1 MCDTMRRLCH
11 TLCKHTLHV
20 NEKRLRTERR
30 HDSHHTLFQILGIS
44 YILYVIQ
51 DITRIYVETPTSAC
65 DVERVISNRLLT
77 QELEAAKSPTR
88 SHRVATI
95 LGHVELNTQ
104 MHGGC
109 CATLPQI

>member
-1 MCDTMRRLCH
+1 MLMRNVYEQKGGMTCIIH
-11 TLCKHTLHV
+11 YFK
-20 NEKRLRTERR
+20 
-30 HDSHHTLFQILGIS
+30 LFQILGIS